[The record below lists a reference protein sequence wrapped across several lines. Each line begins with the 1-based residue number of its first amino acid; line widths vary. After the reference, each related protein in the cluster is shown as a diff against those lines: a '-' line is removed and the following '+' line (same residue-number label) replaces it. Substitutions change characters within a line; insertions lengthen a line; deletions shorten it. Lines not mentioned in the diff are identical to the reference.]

1 MCVFYHAPLY
11 LVKDHFPQTYLE
23 HENMYT
29 AKHDFIIITK
39 TEVEKKNYSVITFTL
54 LSSFILKSNGDG

>member
-39 TEVEKKNYSVITFTL
+39 TEVEKKKLQCNYVYPFE
-54 LSSFILKSNGDG
+54 FIYIKK